1 MSFNLIIKN
10 QSRKVGDM
18 PVSYSPRKTCPD
30 TCSLKNNGCYGE
42 HFPIR
47 LHWDRMSNDQNDNWN
62 EFVESVRKFRQE
74 NPKRL
79 WRYNIVGDIVG
90 NNTKIDFPRLKKLVK
105 ANNGGDVIAY
115 THKYTRQENLAHIR
129 YAVKRGF
136 NINLSADNTGDALVL
151 RKKTNLPVTA
161 VLSVTKKQYEKM
173 PDSEKQDYRSN
184 LSVNKIVICPEQT
197 GAVKDCQSCKLCSNP
212 KRKSIVGFL
221 KH

>member
-30 TCSLKNNGCYGE
+30 TCSLKNNGCYGDN
-42 HFPIR
+42 FPIR
-47 LHWDRMSNDQNDNWN
+47 LHWDRMSNDQNDNWD
-62 EFVESVRKFRQE
+62 EFVSSVRKFRQE

-173 PDSEKQDYRSN
+173 SNGERQDYRSN

>member
-18 PVSYSPRKTCPD
+18 PTSYSPRKTCPD
-30 TCSLKNNGCYGE
+30 TCSLKNNGCYGDN
-42 HFPIR
+42 FPIR
-47 LHWDRMSNDQNDNWN
+47 LHWDRFSNDQNDNWD
-62 EFVESVRKFRQE
+62 EFVSSVRKFRQE

-161 VLSVTKKQYEKM
+161 VLSVTKNQYEKM
-173 PDSEKQDYRSN
+173 TNGERQDYRSN

>member
-1 MSFNLIIKN
+1 MTYKFIHKTK
-10 QSRKVGDM
+10 SRKVGDM
-18 PVSYSPRKTCPD
+18 PTSYSPRKTCPD
-30 TCSLKNNGCYGE
+30 TCSLKKNGCYGDS
-42 HFPIR
+42 FPIR
-47 LHWDRMSNDQNDNWN
+47 LHWDRYSESQNNNWD
-62 EFVESVRKFRQE
+62 EFVEEVRKFRQE
-74 NPKRL
+74 NPKKL

-136 NINLSADNTGDALVL
+136 NLNLSADNTEDAIFLH
-151 RKKTNLPVTA
+151 KKTKLPTTA
-161 VLSVTKKQYEKM
+161 VLSVTKQQYDKLS
-173 PDSEKQDYRSN
+173 DSEKQDYRSN
-184 LSVNKIVICPEQT
+184 LAVNKIVVCPEQT
-197 GAVKDCQSCKLCSNP
+197 GATESCQTCKLCSNA

>member
-30 TCSLKNNGCYGE
+30 TCSLKNNGCYGDN
-42 HFPIR
+42 FPIR

-62 EFVESVRKFRQE
+62 EFIESVRKFRQE

-136 NINLSADNTGDALVL
+136 NINLSADTTEDAISLH
-151 RKKTNLPVTA
+151 KKTKLPTTA
-161 VLSVTKKQYEKM
+161 VLSVTKKQYDKLS
-173 PDSEKQDYRSN
+173 DSEKQDYRSN

-197 GAVKDCQSCKLCSNP
+197 GALSDCQACKLCSNP

>member
-1 MSFNLIIKN
+1 MSFKLIINN

-18 PVSYSPRKTCPD
+18 PTSYSPRKTCPD
-30 TCSLKNNGCYGE
+30 TCSLKNNGCYGDN
-42 HFPIR
+42 FPIR
-47 LHWDRMSNDQNDNWN
+47 LHWDRMSNDQNDNWD
-62 EFVESVRKFRQE
+62 EFVSSVRKFRQE

-161 VLSVTKKQYEKM
+161 VLSVTKNQYEKM
-173 PDSEKQDYRSN
+173 TNGERQDYRSN

>member
-1 MSFNLIIKN
+1 MSFKLIIKN

-42 HFPIR
+42 NFPIR

-62 EFVESVRKFRQE
+62 EFVNSVRKFRQE
-74 NPKRL
+74 NPDRL

-115 THKYTRQENLAHIR
+115 THKYVREENLAHIR

-136 NINLSADNTGDALVL
+136 NINLSADNTEDAISLH
-151 RKKTNLPVTA
+151 KKTKLPTTA
-161 VLSVTKKQYEKM
+161 VLSVTKKQYDKLS
-173 PDSEKQDYRSN
+173 DSEKQDYRSN

>member
-1 MSFNLIIKN
+1 MSFKLIINN

-18 PVSYSPRKTCPD
+18 PTSYSPRKTCPD
-30 TCSLKNNGCYGE
+30 TCSLKNNGCYGDN
-42 HFPIR
+42 FPIR
-47 LHWDRMSNDQNDNWN
+47 LHWDRMSNDQNDNWD
-62 EFVESVRKFRQE
+62 EFVSSVRKFRQE
-74 NPKRL
+74 NPDRL

-90 NNTKIDFPRLKKLVK
+90 NNGKIDFPRLKKLVK

-161 VLSVTKKQYEKM
+161 VLSVTKKQYDKLSY
-173 PDSEKQDYRSN
+173 SEKLDYMSH
-184 LSVNKIVICPEQT
+184 LSVNKIIICPEQT
-197 GAVKDCQSCKLCSNP
+197 GAVKDCQSCKLCSKP

>member
-47 LHWDRMSNDQNDNWN
+47 LHWDRMSNDQNDNWD
-62 EFVESVRKFRQE
+62 EFVSSVRKFRQE
-74 NPKRL
+74 NPDRL

-90 NNTKIDFPRLKKLVK
+90 NNGKIDFPRLKKLVK

-136 NINLSADNTGDALVL
+136 NLNLSADNTGDALVL

-161 VLSVTKKQYEKM
+161 VLSVTKNQYEKM

>member
-18 PVSYSPRKTCPD
+18 PTSYSPRKTCPD
-30 TCSLKNNGCYGE
+30 TCSLKNNGCYGDN
-42 HFPIR
+42 FPIR
-47 LHWDRMSNDQNDNWN
+47 LHWDRFSNDQNDNWD
-62 EFVESVRKFRQE
+62 EFVSSVRKFRQE

-161 VLSVTKKQYEKM
+161 VLSVTKKQYDKM
-173 PDSEKQDYRSN
+173 TNGERQDYRSN

>member
-1 MSFNLIIKN
+1 MSFNFIIKN

-18 PVSYSPRKTCPD
+18 PTSYSPRKTCPD
-30 TCSLKNNGCYGE
+30 TCSLKNNGCYGDN
-42 HFPIR
+42 FPIR
-47 LHWDRMSNDQNDNWN
+47 LHWDRFSNDQNDNWD
-62 EFVESVRKFRQE
+62 EFVSSVRKFRQE

-136 NINLSADNTGDALVL
+136 NLNLSADNTGDALVL

-161 VLSVTKKQYEKM
+161 VLSVTKKQYDKM
-173 PDSEKQDYRSN
+173 TNGERQDYRSN

>member
-47 LHWDRMSNDQNDNWN
+47 LHWDRMSDDQIDNW
-62 EFVESVRKFRQE
+62 EEVVSSVRKFRQE

-90 NNTKIDFPRLKKLVK
+90 NNTKIDFPKLKKLVK

-136 NINLSADNTGDALVL
+136 NINLSADNTEDAISLH
-151 RKKTNLPVTA
+151 KKTKLPTTA
-161 VLSVTKKQYEKM
+161 VLSVTKRNYEKLS
-173 PDSEKQDYRSN
+173 DSEKQAYRSN

>member
-1 MSFNLIIKN
+1 MTFKLIHN
-10 QSRKVGDM
+10 SQSRKVGDM
-18 PVSYSPRKTCPD
+18 PTSYSPRKTCPD

-42 HFPIR
+42 KFPIK
-47 LHWDRMSNDQNDNWN
+47 LHWDRYSNDQNNNWE
-62 EFVESVRKFRQE
+62 EFVNDVRKFRQE

-115 THKYTRQENLAHIR
+115 THKHSEEENLAHIR

-136 NINLSADNTGDALVL
+136 TINLSADKLEEGISLH
-151 RKKTNLPVTA
+151 KKTKLPTTT
-161 VLSVTKKQYEKM
+161 VLSMTKKKYHALKEQVRK
-173 PDSEKQDYRSN
+173 DYHKF
-184 LSVNKIVICPEQT
+184 LSDRKIVICPEQT
-197 GAVKDCQSCKLCSNP
+197 GAIESCQACKLCSNS

>member
-42 HFPIR
+42 NFPIR
-47 LHWDRMSNDQNDNWN
+47 LHWDNFSNDQNDNWN
-62 EFVESVRKFRQE
+62 EFVDSVRKFRQE

-136 NINLSADNTGDALVL
+136 NLNLSADNTGDALVL

-173 PDSEKQDYRSN
+173 SNGERQDYRSN

>member
-1 MSFNLIIKN
+1 
-10 QSRKVGDM
+10 
-18 PVSYSPRKTCPD
+18 
-30 TCSLKNNGCYGE
+30 
-42 HFPIR
+42 
-47 LHWDRMSNDQNDNWN
+47 MSNDQNDNWN
-62 EFVESVRKFRQE
+62 EFVSSVRKFRQE

-136 NINLSADNTGDALVL
+136 NLNLSADNTGDALVL

-161 VLSVTKKQYEKM
+161 VLSVTKKQYDKLS
-173 PDSEKQDYRSN
+173 DSEKQDYRSN

-197 GAVKDCQSCKLCSNP
+197 GAVKDCQACKLCSNP

>member
-1 MSFNLIIKN
+1 MSFKLIINN

-18 PVSYSPRKTCPD
+18 PTSYSPRKTCPD
-30 TCSLKNNGCYGE
+30 TCSLKNNGCYGDN
-42 HFPIR
+42 FPIR
-47 LHWDRMSNDQNDNWN
+47 LHWDRMSNDQNDNWE
-62 EFVESVRKFRQE
+62 EFVSRVRKFRQE

-173 PDSEKQDYRSN
+173 SNGERQDYRSN

-197 GAVKDCQSCKLCSNP
+197 GAVKDCQSCRLCSNP

>member
-18 PVSYSPRKTCPD
+18 PTSYSPRKTCPD
-30 TCSLKNNGCYGE
+30 TCSLKNNGCYGDN
-42 HFPIR
+42 FPIR
-47 LHWDRMSNDQNDNWN
+47 LHWDRMSNDQNDNWD
-62 EFVESVRKFRQE
+62 EFVSSVRKFRQE

-161 VLSVTKKQYEKM
+161 VLSVTKNQYEKM
-173 PDSEKQDYRSN
+173 TNGERQDYRSN

>member
-1 MSFNLIIKN
+1 MSFNFIIKN

-18 PVSYSPRKTCPD
+18 PTSYSPRKTCPD
-30 TCSLKNNGCYGE
+30 TCSLKNNGCYGDN
-42 HFPIR
+42 FPIR
-47 LHWDRMSNDQNDNWN
+47 LHWDRFSNDQNDNWN

-136 NINLSADNTGDALVL
+136 NLNLSADNTGDALVL

-161 VLSVTKKQYEKM
+161 VLSVTKNQYEKM
-173 PDSEKQDYRSN
+173 TNGERQDYRSN

-212 KRKSIVGFL
+212 KRKSIIGFL

>member
-1 MSFNLIIKN
+1 MSFKLIINN

-30 TCSLKNNGCYGE
+30 TCSLKNNGCYGDN
-42 HFPIR
+42 FPIR
-47 LHWDRMSNDQNDNWN
+47 LHWDRMSDDQIDNWN

-90 NNTKIDFPRLKKLVK
+90 NNGKIDFPRLKKLVK

-115 THKYTRQENLAHIR
+115 THKYVREENLAHIR

-136 NINLSADNTGDALVL
+136 NLNLSADNTGDALVL

-161 VLSVTKKQYEKM
+161 VLSVTKNQYEKM
-173 PDSEKQDYRSN
+173 TNGERQDYRSN

>member
-30 TCSLKNNGCYGE
+30 TCSLKNNGCYGDN
-42 HFPIR
+42 FPIR
-47 LHWDRMSNDQNDNWN
+47 LHWDRMSNDQNDNWD
-62 EFVESVRKFRQE
+62 EFVSSVRKFRQE
-74 NPKRL
+74 NPDRL

-90 NNTKIDFPRLKKLVK
+90 NNGKIDFPRLKKLVK

-136 NINLSADNTGDALVL
+136 NINLSADTTEDAISLH
-151 RKKTNLPVTA
+151 KKTKLPTTA
-161 VLSVTKKQYEKM
+161 VLSVTKRNYEKLS
-173 PDSEKQDYRSN
+173 DSEKQDYRSN

>member
-1 MSFNLIIKN
+1 MSFNFIIKN

-18 PVSYSPRKTCPD
+18 PTSYSPRKTCPD
-30 TCSLKNNGCYGE
+30 TCSLKNNGCYGDN
-42 HFPIR
+42 FPIR
-47 LHWDRMSNDQNDNWN
+47 LHWDRFSNDQNDNWD
-62 EFVESVRKFRQE
+62 EFVSSVRKFRQE

-161 VLSVTKKQYEKM
+161 VLSVTKNQYEKM
-173 PDSEKQDYRSN
+173 TNGERQDYRSN

>member
-30 TCSLKNNGCYGE
+30 TCSLKNNGCYGDN
-42 HFPIR
+42 FPIR
-47 LHWDRMSNDQNDNWN
+47 LHWDRMSNDQNDNWD
-62 EFVESVRKFRQE
+62 EFVSSVRKFRQE
-74 NPKRL
+74 NPDRL

-90 NNTKIDFPRLKKLVK
+90 NNTKIDFPKLKKLVK

-136 NINLSADNTGDALVL
+136 NINLSADNTEDAISLH
-151 RKKTNLPVTA
+151 KKTKLHTTA
-161 VLSVTKKQYEKM
+161 VLSVTKRNYEKLS
-173 PDSEKQDYRSN
+173 DSEKQDYRSN

-197 GAVKDCQSCKLCSNP
+197 GAVKDCQSCKLCSNS

>member
-1 MSFNLIIKN
+1 MSFKLIINN

-18 PVSYSPRKTCPD
+18 PTSYSPRKTCPD

-42 HFPIR
+42 NFPIR
-47 LHWDRMSNDQNDNWN
+47 LHWDRFSNDQNDDWE

-161 VLSVTKKQYEKM
+161 VLSVTKNQYEKM
-173 PDSEKQDYRSN
+173 TNGERQDYRSN

>member
-1 MSFNLIIKN
+1 MSFNFIIKN

-18 PVSYSPRKTCPD
+18 PTSYSPRKTCPD
-30 TCSLKNNGCYGE
+30 TCSLKNNGCYGDN
-42 HFPIR
+42 FPIR
-47 LHWDRMSNDQNDNWN
+47 LHWDRFSNDQNDNWN

-136 NINLSADNTGDALVL
+136 NLNLSADNTGDALVL

-161 VLSVTKKQYEKM
+161 VLSVTKNQYEKM
-173 PDSEKQDYRSN
+173 TNGERQDYRSN

-197 GAVKDCQSCKLCSNP
+197 GAVKDCQSCKLCSNS
-212 KRKSIVGFL
+212 KRKSIIGFL

>member
-42 HFPIR
+42 KFPIR
-47 LHWDRMSNDQNDNWN
+47 LHWDRMSDDQIDNWN

-129 YAVKRGF
+129 YAVKEGSTLTCQQIIQKTLFPYIRKLSF
-136 NINLSADNTGDALVL
+136 LLLLYCQSLNAITKNCQIAKNKIIDQICQSIKLSSALNRLEQLKIANLVNYVLTQKENLS
-151 RKKTNLPVTA
+151 
-161 VLSVTKKQYEKM
+161 
-173 PDSEKQDYRSN
+173 
-184 LSVNKIVICPEQT
+184 
-197 GAVKDCQSCKLCSNP
+197 
-212 KRKSIVGFL
+212 
-221 KH
+221 

>member
-136 NINLSADNTGDALVL
+136 NINLSADNTEDAISLH
-151 RKKTNLPVTA
+151 KKTKLPTTA
-161 VLSVTKKQYEKM
+161 VLSVTKKQYDKLS
-173 PDSEKQDYRSN
+173 DSEKQDYRSN

>member
-1 MSFNLIIKN
+1 MSFKLILNN

-18 PVSYSPRKTCPD
+18 PTSYSPRKTCPD
-30 TCSLKNNGCYGE
+30 TCSLKKNGCYGE
-42 HFPIR
+42 RFPIR
-47 LHWDRMSNDQNDNWN
+47 LHWDRYSKSENNNWD
-62 EFVESVRKFRQE
+62 EFVSSVRKFRQE
-74 NPKRL
+74 NPDRL

-136 NINLSADNTGDALVL
+136 NINLSADNTEDAISLH
-151 RKKTNLPVTA
+151 KKTKLPTTA
-161 VLSVTKKQYEKM
+161 VLSVTKKQYDKLS
-173 PDSEKQDYRSN
+173 DSEKQDYRSN

>member
-1 MSFNLIIKN
+1 MSFKLIIN
-10 QSRKVGDM
+10 SQSRKVGDM
-18 PVSYSPRKTCPD
+18 PTSYSPRKTCPD
-30 TCSLKNNGCYGE
+30 TCSLKKNGCYGE
-42 HFPIR
+42 RFPIR
-47 LHWDRMSNDQNDNWN
+47 LHWDRYSNDQNDNWN
-62 EFVESVRKFRQE
+62 EFIESVRKFRQE

-161 VLSVTKKQYEKM
+161 VLSVTKNQYEKM
-173 PDSEKQDYRSN
+173 SDSEREDYRSN

-197 GAVKDCQSCKLCSNP
+197 GAVKDCQACKLCSNP

>member
-1 MSFNLIIKN
+1 MSFNFIIKN

-18 PVSYSPRKTCPD
+18 PTSYSPRKTCPD
-30 TCSLKNNGCYGE
+30 TCSLKNNGCYGDN
-42 HFPIR
+42 FPIR
-47 LHWDRMSNDQNDNWN
+47 LHWDRFSNDQNDNWE
-62 EFVESVRKFRQE
+62 EFVSSVRKFRQE

-136 NINLSADNTGDALVL
+136 NLNLSADNTGDALVL

-161 VLSVTKKQYEKM
+161 VLTVTKNQYERM
-173 PDSEKQDYRSN
+173 TNGERQDYRSN

-212 KRKSIVGFL
+212 KRKSIIGFL

>member
-1 MSFNLIIKN
+1 MSFNFIIKN

-18 PVSYSPRKTCPD
+18 PTSYSPRKTCPD
-30 TCSLKNNGCYGE
+30 TCSLKNNGCYGDN
-42 HFPIR
+42 FPIR
-47 LHWDRMSNDQNDNWN
+47 LHWDRFSNDQNDNWD
-62 EFVESVRKFRQE
+62 EFVSSVRKFRQE

-136 NINLSADNTGDALVL
+136 NLNLSADNTGDALVL

-161 VLSVTKKQYEKM
+161 VLSVTKNQYEKM
-173 PDSEKQDYRSN
+173 TNGERQDYRSN